1 MGSKVDSRNGD
12 KANMKGEAYLKGR
25 QAGVE
30 GTYGKAR
37 SGNVAEKTI
46 VADKMDQS
54 DSGSLQTDLT
64 DSARSMYQK
73 AVKNEGDSIGDKAL
87 TER

>member
-1 MGSKVDSRNGD
+1 
-12 KANMKGEAYLKGR
+12 
-25 QAGVE
+25 
-30 GTYGKAR
+30 
-37 SGNVAEKTI
+37 
-46 VADKMDQS
+46 
-54 DSGSLQTDLT
+54 LQTDLT